1 MTVDASFDLLPG
13 ERIHSMVPLKN
24 ERYLCAVES
33 GSLQMIDIKKK
44 TAYLYTHKYKGKR
57 DQCIV
62 PFPEFNEKLFPLVL
76 IKEWEHVVIF
86 NIKLKH
92 YVKVTDID
100 TEDEWENCSN

>member
-1 MTVDASFDLLPG
+1 
-13 ERIHSMVPLKN
+13 
-24 ERYLCAVES
+24 
-33 GSLQMIDIKKK
+33 MIDIKTK
-44 TAYLYTHKYKGKR
+44 TASLYAHKYKGKFVFVS
-57 DQCIV
+57 IV

-100 TEDEWENCSN
+100 TENEWEMCYN